1 MNYVIAIN
9 REYGSGGRTVGEM
22 LSEQLGVHYYDK
34 EIQKLAAEESGI
46 NEALFVDAIDETRSV
61 RGFLKGGN
69 TIWHP
74 GDMLGP
80 ESSEFTSAKNLF
92 NIQAKVIRH
101 LADTES
107 CVIVGN
113 CGGYILEDKPNVVR
127 VFVHAPKDFLL
138 EQAAKKKSLPP
149 AELEK
154 YVAMINRN
162 RADFYE
168 KYTGR
173 VWHDAKNYDLCI
185 NAGEL
190 GFDKSVEIIKGY
202 LQVRFGSFS

>member
-22 LSEQLGVHYYDK
+22 LSEELGVHYYDK
-34 EIQKLAAEESGI
+34 EIQKLAAEASGI

-61 RGFLKGGN
+61 RGFLKNGN

-74 GDMLGP
+74 GDLLP
-80 ESSEFTSAKNLF
+80 PTSSEFTSERNLF
-92 NIQAKVIRH
+92 NYQAKVIRE

-138 EQAAKKKSLPP
+138 QEAAKKKSLPP

-162 RADFYE
+162 RADFYQ

-173 VWHDAKNYDLCI
+173 VWNDARNYDLCI
-185 NAGEL
+185 DSGKL
-190 GFDKSVEIIKGY
+190 GFQKSVELIRAY
-202 LQVRFGSFS
+202 LNTRF